1 MHSPEPALALADDKD
16 GRAQSSLTVEV
27 FFDFVCPWCLIGKHQ
42 LDAAASRLAELRPDV
57 RLHVVWRSYPLLPDT
72 PVGGVPYQAFYVARL
87 GSPEAV
93 ARRRAQVQQ
102 AGAPAGVR
110 FAFERIQVLPNTAAA
125 HARVAQASAHGT
137 EAQQARLIER
147 IFKAYFIDGQDIGD
161 ASVLEQLA
169 LESGLPGEAPGAD
182 RGDPQGH
189 DRHTH
194 PRMRNPVNGV
204 PCFVFDGSL
213 AISGAASPDALL
225 EVMLRAL
232 RA

>member
-1 MHSPEPALALADDKD
+1 MYLPEPVLTLEDREGA
-16 GRAQSSLTVEV
+16 GAQPSLTVEV
-27 FFDFVCPWCLIGKHQ
+27 FFDFVCPWCLIGKRQ
-42 LDAAASRLAELRPDV
+42 LDAAARRLAELRPDV
-57 RLHVVWRSYPLLPDT
+57 RLHLIWHSYPLLPDT

-102 AGAPAGVR
+102 AGTAAGVQ
-110 FAFERIQVLPNTAAA
+110 FAFERIEVLPNTAAA
-125 HARVAQASAHGT
+125 HAWVAQAAAHGT

-147 IFKAYFIDGQDIGD
+147 IFTAYFIGGQDIGD

-169 LESGLPGEAPGAD
+169 LECGLPGEAPGAH
-182 RGDPQGH
+182 RGDERGH

-194 PRMRNPVNGV
+194 ARGRYPVSGV
-204 PCFVFDGSL
+204 PYFVFDGSL
-213 AISGAASPDALL
+213 ALSGAASADALL
-225 EVMLRAL
+225 DVMLRAL